1 MRVVRT
7 VGQAFE
13 VCHKISVKDTPQS
26 QDSAEDETSEQG
38 SEASTEKLKKGIHI
52 YLSCNILF
60 NLSASRHNI
69 DLLFTLQ

>member
-38 SEASTEKLKKGIHI
+38 SEASTEKNKKGMHEYIP
-52 YLSCNILF
+52 CNIKL
-60 NLSASRHNI
+60 
-69 DLLFTLQ
+69 

>member
-26 QDSAEDETSEQG
+26 QDSAEDEASEQG
-38 SEASTEKLKKGIHI
+38 SEASTEKLKKGIIFYIVCSHYYFHGKTCI
-52 YLSCNILF
+52 Y
-60 NLSASRHNI
+60 
-69 DLLFTLQ
+69 

>member
-38 SEASTEKLKKGIHI
+38 SEASTEKLKKGIDI
-52 YLSCNILF
+52 YLPCSTLF
-60 NLSASRHNI
+60 FIS
-69 DLLFTLQ
+69 LLA